1 MAEHGPG
8 AASSFPQ
15 QRTEPSPSSCQK
27 GKVSNKDRG
36 FATLTHHE
44 SVFNVT
50 TAIPEGGWFAP
61 GNPPQ
66 PLAHGGTPHSTG
78 HGEDSGTLTQSVPTR
93 PLLQVPFLAEKKAL
107 GAPRPQATGQCDT
120 VEKTCPQPRKRK
132 RVERQQEHEQSR
144 DLLLQ
149 GPTSVRQPSK
159 ARWEKSAKPT
169 VFGQEQGSI
178 TRVYRIIRPQPE
190 KKKQGELSRRYT
202 PENSPMRH
210 VQRST
215 ERQGKKEV
223 KKDQSVTETN
233 KIKIL
238 FKKN

>member
-1 MAEHGPG
+1 MAEHGLG
-8 AASSFPQ
+8 AASSFLQ
-15 QRTEPSPSSCQK
+15 QRTEPSPNSCQK
-27 GKVSNKDRG
+27 GKVSTKDRG
-36 FATLTHHE
+36 FATLTHYE
-44 SVFNVT
+44 SVFTVT
-50 TAIPEGGWFAP
+50 AAIPEGSWFAP

-78 HGEDSGTLTQSVPTR
+78 CGEDSGTLTQFVPIR
-93 PLLQVPFLAEKKAL
+93 PLLQVPFLAEKYLSVEWQDSVTLWSKPAHSHTRESAL
-107 GAPRPQATGQCDT
+107 KGSRSMSRAGTSCCRDPPVWGNQARRGGRSLQS
-120 VEKTCPQPRKRK
+120 QPCLDK
-132 RVERQQEHEQSR
+132 SR
-144 DLLLQ
+144 GVSHVYTTSSDLNQ
-149 GPTSVRQPSK
+149 K
-159 ARWEKSAKPT
+159 
-169 VFGQEQGSI
+169 
-178 TRVYRIIRPQPE
+178 